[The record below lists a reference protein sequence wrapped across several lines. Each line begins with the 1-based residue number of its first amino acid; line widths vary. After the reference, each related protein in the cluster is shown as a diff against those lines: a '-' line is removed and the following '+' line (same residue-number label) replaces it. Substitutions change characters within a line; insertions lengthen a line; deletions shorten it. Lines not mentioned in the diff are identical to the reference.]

1 MKILFIVP
9 SFANGGQ
16 EKAGMILCNYLMQ
29 YHQVLAVCFES
40 PSPTEYNYK
49 CDIKRIIL
57 APKNGLVA
65 RLLGLLEKVKRLK
78 KIKQHFNPN
87 VSISF
92 GDNAIVANCFTGTN
106 ELKIASLRHSFKNS
120 LMAKTAGEKIY
131 DRLYKFSL
139 KKADMIVPVSNEIN
153 GELKKLFNIE
163 NKLFVTNG
171 YDFEEINYKAS
182 LPLTNNLNAFFN
194 DKVIAHVGRFDAQ
207 KCHVELVK
215 FFIIVKQ
222 RIPSAK
228 LILIGGIDTARSQNK
243 EIYEFCISYL
253 QRNDCEI
260 VYADKHYTEEQLLKA
275 DILITGRQTNPFQF
289 LSKAILFV
297 FPSLFEGFPNAL
309 MEAMA
314 CGLPVI
320 SSDCPTGP
328 KEILL
333 DENTNEIYGFLLP
346 LFDHR
351 YDLMDETV
359 NENHELWADTI
370 VELLHNK
377 NKLEQLGKQSYKRVK
392 QYTIDVV
399 CKKWMDILSSG
410 KN

>member
-9 SFANGGQ
+9 SFADGGQ

-29 YHQVLAVCFES
+29 YHQVLAVCFEP

-49 CDIKRIIL
+49 CDIQRIVL
-57 APKNGLVA
+57 TPKSGLVA
-65 RLLGLLEKVKRLK
+65 RLLGLIEKVKRLK
-78 KIKQHFNPN
+78 KIKQHFNPD

-92 GDNAIVANCFTGTN
+92 GDNAIVANCFTRTN
-106 ELKIASLRHSFKNS
+106 ETKIASLRHSFKNS
-120 LMAKTAGEKIY
+120 LMARTAGEKIY
-131 DRLYKFSL
+131 DSLYKFSL

-171 YDFEEINYKAS
+171 YDFGEINFKAG
-182 LPLTNNLNAFFN
+182 LPLSDNLKIFFN

-207 KCHVELVK
+207 KCQVELVK

-222 RIPSAK
+222 KEPAAK
-228 LILIGGIDTARSQNK
+228 LMLVGGIDQARPQNK
-243 EIYEFCISYL
+243 AIYEFCISYL
-253 QRNDCEI
+253 QKNGCEI
-260 VYADKHYTEEQLLKA
+260 IYADKYYTDEQLLNA
-275 DILITGRQTNPFQF
+275 DVLITGRQINPFQF
-289 LSKAILFV
+289 LSKATLFV

-320 SSDCPTGP
+320 SSECPTGP
-328 KEILL
+328 KEILH
-333 DENTNEIYGFLLP
+333 DENSNEIYGLLLP

-351 YDLMDETV
+351 YDLQDESI
-359 NENHELWADTI
+359 NENHVLWAATI
-370 VELLHNK
+370 IELLNNK
-377 NKLEQLGKQSYKRVK
+377 NHLKQLCQQSNKRV
-392 QYTIDVV
+392 QHYTIDAV
-399 CKKWMDILSSG
+399 CKKWMDILSTG